1 MNLCKIKII
10 LITVIIKNIY
20 HLTCLI
26 CGYINWQGLTHK
38 YDYDLYVHGQHGSIC
53 TIVDI
58 KQIKITVTVS
68 LKIQLS
74 DVDMSYVNKK
84 PGLNNEA
91 LIE

>member
-26 CGYINWQGLTHK
+26 NMWIYKLARSYTQVWL
-38 YDYDLYVHGQHGSIC
+38 YDLYVHAWFC

-84 PGLNNEA
+84 PGLNDRH
-91 LIE
+91 

>member
-1 MNLCKIKII
+1 M
-10 LITVIIKNIY
+10 
-20 HLTCLI
+20 
-26 CGYINWQGLTHK
+26 WF
-38 YDYDLYVHGQHGSIC
+38 C

-74 DVDMSYVNKK
+74 DVDVSYVNKK
-84 PGLNNEA
+84 PGLNEA

>member
-38 YDYDLYVHGQHGSIC
+38 YDYDLYVHGSAQLLILN
-53 TIVDI
+53 
-58 KQIKITVTVS
+58 KLKS
-68 LKIQLS
+68 L
-74 DVDMSYVNKK
+74 
-84 PGLNNEA
+84 
-91 LIE
+91 